1 MAKHILNLGIDNR
14 LKSNDETLVND
25 IANLSINGKKKCFY
39 SFATKYC
46 SHHNPINF
54 PIYDS
59 YVDKILNYYKR
70 KDHFYDFKREDLTMK
85 KKILIVFLIIIV
97 IALVGVGYFVFTDM
111 MQEDKL
117 KTELSEL
124 NDLVNA
130 ENIDMDVINE
140 RLDRRITTGD
150 YEKVEDAYKSYLRDN
165 FDNSIQIA
173 NILNDEKITTLLTVE
188 NYQQDGK
195 DFTNSKEYIT
205 NTRETLEDCKNKY
218 TEFFSEDKAMSYI
231 NSKGLDSY
239 YTDLYRNE
247 LMGDM
252 DLASQDTTVQDSIDE
267 VISILNTSE
276 EVLNL
281 LSENQD
287 AWEIEGEN
295 IVFNSDSLSNQY
307 DSLIN
312 SL

>member
-1 MAKHILNLGIDNR
+1 
-14 LKSNDETLVND
+14 
-25 IANLSINGKKKCFY
+25 
-39 SFATKYC
+39 
-46 SHHNPINF
+46 
-54 PIYDS
+54 
-59 YVDKILNYYKR
+59 
-70 KDHFYDFKREDLTMK
+70 MK
-85 KKILIVFLIIIV
+85 KKVLIVLLIIIV

-130 ENIDMDVINE
+130 ENINMDAVNE
-140 RLDRRITTGD
+140 KLDRRITTGD

-188 NYQQDGK
+188 NYESDGK
-195 DFTNSKEYIT
+195 DFTESKEYIT
-205 NTRETLEDCKNKY
+205 NTRETLEECKAKY
-218 TEFFSEDKAMSYI
+218 TEFLTEEKAMSYI
-231 NSKGLDSY
+231 NDKGLDSY
-239 YTDLYRNE
+239 YTDLYKNE
-247 LMGDM
+247 FIGDM
-252 DLASQDTTVQDSIDE
+252 SSASQDTTVQDSIDE
-267 VISILNTSE
+267 VIGILNTTE

-287 AWEIEGEN
+287 SWKIDGEN
-295 IVFNSDSLSNQY
+295 ISFNSERLSNQY
-307 DSLIN
+307 DELIN

>member
-1 MAKHILNLGIDNR
+1 
-14 LKSNDETLVND
+14 
-25 IANLSINGKKKCFY
+25 
-39 SFATKYC
+39 
-46 SHHNPINF
+46 
-54 PIYDS
+54 
-59 YVDKILNYYKR
+59 
-70 KDHFYDFKREDLTMK
+70 MK
-85 KKILIVFLIIIV
+85 KKILIALLIIIV

-130 ENIDMDVINE
+130 ENINMDAVNE
-140 RLDRRITTGD
+140 KLDRRITTGD

-188 NYQQDGK
+188 NYESDGK
-195 DFTNSKEYIT
+195 DFTESKEYIT
-205 NTRETLEDCKNKY
+205 NTRETLEECKAKY
-218 TEFFSEDKAMSYI
+218 TEFLTEEKAMSYI
-231 NSKGLDSY
+231 NDKGLDSY
-239 YTDLYRNE
+239 YTDLYKNE
-247 LMGDM
+247 FIGDM
-252 DLASQDTTVQDSIDE
+252 SLASQDTTVQDSIDE
-267 VISILNTSE
+267 VIGILNTTE

-287 AWEIEGEN
+287 SWKIDGEN
-295 IVFNSDSLSNQY
+295 ISFNSESLSNQY
-307 DSLIN
+307 DELIN

>member
-1 MAKHILNLGIDNR
+1 
-14 LKSNDETLVND
+14 
-25 IANLSINGKKKCFY
+25 
-39 SFATKYC
+39 
-46 SHHNPINF
+46 
-54 PIYDS
+54 
-59 YVDKILNYYKR
+59 
-70 KDHFYDFKREDLTMK
+70 MK
-85 KKILIVFLIIIV
+85 KKILIVLLIIIV

-130 ENIDMDVINE
+130 ENIDMDAINE
-140 RLDRRITTGD
+140 KLDRRITTGD

-188 NYQQDGK
+188 NYESDGK
-195 DFTNSKEYIT
+195 DFTESKEYIT
-205 NTRETLEDCKNKY
+205 NTRETLEECKAKY
-218 TEFFSEDKAMSYI
+218 TEFLTEEKAMSYI
-231 NSKGLDSY
+231 NDKGLDSY
-239 YTDLYRNE
+239 YTDLYKNE
-247 LMGDM
+247 FIGDM
-252 DLASQDTTVQDSIDE
+252 SSASQDTTVQDSIDE
-267 VISILNTSE
+267 VIGILNTSE

-281 LSENQD
+281 LSENQN

-295 IVFNSDSLSNQY
+295 IVFNSESLSNEY
-307 DSLIN
+307 DELIN

>member
-1 MAKHILNLGIDNR
+1 
-14 LKSNDETLVND
+14 
-25 IANLSINGKKKCFY
+25 
-39 SFATKYC
+39 
-46 SHHNPINF
+46 
-54 PIYDS
+54 
-59 YVDKILNYYKR
+59 
-70 KDHFYDFKREDLTMK
+70 MK
-85 KKILIVFLIIIV
+85 KKILIVLLIIIV

-130 ENIDMDVINE
+130 ENINMDAVNE
-140 RLDRRITTGD
+140 KLNRRITTGD

-188 NYQQDGK
+188 NYESDGK
-195 DFTNSKEYIT
+195 DFTGSKEYIT
-205 NTRETLEDCKNKY
+205 NTRETLEECKAKY
-218 TEFFSEDKAMSYI
+218 TEFLTEEKAMSYI
-231 NSKGLDSY
+231 NDKGLDSY
-239 YTDLYRNE
+239 YTDLYKNE
-247 LMGDM
+247 FIGDM
-252 DLASQDTTVQDSIDE
+252 SSASQDTTVQDSIDE
-267 VISILNTSE
+267 VIGILNTSE

-287 AWEIEGEN
+287 SWEIDGEN
-295 IVFNSDSLSNQY
+295 ISFNSESLSNQY
-307 DSLIN
+307 DELIN